1 MVQVIEAI
9 LAEIDD
15 LTIRNAMRPRVSAQL
30 EEIVPTVVLE
40 EMCADIANCEAS
52 RCAAT
57 GCRSCTEGFLQRHCG
72 ISVLTENLRIKRRK
86 DER

>member
-1 MVQVIEAI
+1 MEQVIEAI

-30 EEIVPTVVLE
+30 EETVPTVVLK
-40 EMCADIANCEAS
+40 EMCADIENREVS
-52 RCAAT
+52 RCTAT
-57 GCRSCTEGFLQRHCG
+57 GCRSCIESFLQGPCG
-72 ISVLTENLRIKRRK
+72 RSVSTENLRIKRRK

>member
-1 MVQVIEAI
+1 MEQVIEAI

-15 LTIRNAMRPRVSAQL
+15 LTIHNAMRHRVFAQL
-30 EEIVPTVVLE
+30 EEIVPTVVLK
-40 EMCADIANCEAS
+40 EMCVDIANREAS

-57 GCRSCTEGFLQRHCG
+57 GCRSRTERFLQRPCVR
-72 ISVLTENLRIKRRK
+72 SVSTENLRIKRRK